1 MKYLLDTN
9 ICIYIIKKNHQSVL
23 DKFQSLTLGE
33 IGISAITV
41 AELEYGVYKSQKQQ
55 QNRKAL
61 ATFLIPLQ
69 IISYDIQA
77 TQVYAQLRGELEK
90 KGTVIGAMDMLIA
103 SQAISLQVTLVT
115 NNLKEFSRI
124 PNLLLENWA

>member
-9 ICIYIIKKNHQSVL
+9 ICIYIIKKNSQSVL

-55 QNRKAL
+55 QNREAL

>member
-90 KGTVIGAMDMLIA
+90 KGTSYRRNGYADC
-103 SQAISLQVTLVT
+103 IS
-115 NNLKEFSRI
+115 SD
-124 PNLLLENWA
+124 